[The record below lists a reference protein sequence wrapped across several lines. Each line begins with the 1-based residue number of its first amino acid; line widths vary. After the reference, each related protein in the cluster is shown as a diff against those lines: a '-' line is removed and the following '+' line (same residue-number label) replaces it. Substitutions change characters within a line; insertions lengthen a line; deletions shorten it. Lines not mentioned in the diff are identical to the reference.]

1 MNITNSTIYVHNG
14 IPLVHAQIN
23 SKISGFLPAIH
34 TKLAEEPKLSVKVGK
49 ITLTQWRSVV
59 SFFNEINKKEK
70 SEAQVRLFLFRRKTG
85 LENLGISTEIQHWHD
100 NFRAP

>member
-34 TKLAEEPKLSVKVGK
+34 TKLAE
-49 ITLTQWRSVV
+49 
-59 SFFNEINKKEK
+59 
-70 SEAQVRLFLFRRKTG
+70 
-85 LENLGISTEIQHWHD
+85 
-100 NFRAP
+100 